1 MDAKQGFGT
10 LIQAAADLV
19 NHSFLPSWVAEDYPT
34 KTMSTAKV
42 AQRMGD
48 ASEQL
53 KLLAMRVRQGADAMV
68 AEVDAKQ
75 AKIDAL
81 MLEFCPDEMTP
92 EQRENWARAQRRVPR
107 TFGGDE
113 ASQGKERRD
122 DAATI
127 RATAGTQHRTISM
140 TGQQVMDAL
149 YLVAP
154 DCFQVV
160 NRDSEVEFARETFRE
175 QMESGITIGFVEA
188 HVTNEGEER
197 PAGLYGWLTEHPEE
211 GSVQL
216 GGEEGQA
223 EVHQEPG
230 VLVVPMGARATG
242 AVPEGEGLIFDR
254 AKWPSL
260 EAATRTNERDS
271 RLLAHGKVPV
281 MDERGEDYVF
291 HLTVHTAD
299 PDAERLLAAL
309 CTRAV
314 NSVPRV
320 IDAMDFALRK
330 LRSVEHLVKKGD
342 TSVAKQ
348 SLEAALEALTGKSAV
363 GEEGTAP

>member
-1 MDAKQGFGT
+1 VAK
-10 LIQAAADLV
+10 
-19 NHSFLPSWVAEDYPT
+19 
-34 KTMSTAKV
+34 
-42 AQRMGD
+42 RMGE

-53 KLLAMRVRQGADAMV
+53 KMLAMRVRQGADAMV
-68 AEVDAKQ
+68 AELEAKQ

-81 MLEFCPDEMTP
+81 MLEFCPDEMKP

-107 TFGGDE
+107 TFGGDGAVKGGDGQADGA
-113 ASQGKERRD
+113 ASRR
-122 DAATI
+122 
-127 RATAGTQHRTISM
+127 TAGTPPRTISM
-140 TGQQVMDAL
+140 TGQQVMEVL
-149 YLVAP
+149 TLVVA

-175 QMESGITIGFVEA
+175 QMESEVTIGFVEA
-188 HVTNEGEER
+188 HVTKEGEAR
-197 PAGLYGWLTEHPEE
+197 PAGLYAWLTEYPEE

-216 GGEEGQA
+216 GGEEVPPEALPATTGA
-223 EVHQEPG
+223 
-230 VLVVPMGARATG
+230 LVSPAAATG
-242 AVPEGEGLIFDR
+242 LVPEGQGLIFGR

-260 EAATRTNERDS
+260 DEASRSEQDS
-271 RLLAHGKVPV
+271 RLVAHGTVPV

-330 LRSVEHLVKKGD
+330 LRSVDHLLKKGD

-348 SLEAALEALTGKSAV
+348 SLEAALQALTGKSAV
-363 GEEGTAP
+363 AEEGEAR